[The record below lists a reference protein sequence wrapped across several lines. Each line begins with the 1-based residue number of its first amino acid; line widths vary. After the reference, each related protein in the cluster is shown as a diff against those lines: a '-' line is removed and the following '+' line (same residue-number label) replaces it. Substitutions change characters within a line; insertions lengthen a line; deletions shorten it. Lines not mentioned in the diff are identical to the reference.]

1 MLSADLE
8 LHAHRLTA
16 SSTFSKALKIFFL
29 VTNQKKKKKDNKTPH
44 IQNQQPTPP
53 ADQQTNPQTSGF
65 EKDVAHVSAQLG
77 VLCFRSQSS

>member
-8 LHAHRLTA
+8 LHAHRLAA
-16 SSTFSKALKIFFL
+16 SSTFSEALTIFFL
-29 VTNQKKKKKDNKTPH
+29 VTNQKKKKRQKTPH

-65 EKDVAHVSAQLG
+65 EKDVAHVSSQLG